1 MAKLTLSNPPGL
13 HAPASRYSHAALVE
27 GPARILHV
35 SGQVGV
41 HPDGTISPDAVVQ
54 VNQVLSNLDAVLT
67 AHGMRRADIV
77 KMTIFLTDRALLS
90 LWREKR
96 DAWLGGHAAAATL
109 VIVAGLADPRF
120 LVEAELEAAA

>member
-1 MAKLTLSNPPGL
+1 MAKLTLSNPPGV
-13 HAPASRYSHAALVE
+13 HAPASRYSHAAVVE
-27 GPARILHV
+27 GPGRMLHV

-41 HPDGTISPDAVVQ
+41 HPDGTISPDPLAQ
-54 VNQVLSNLDAVLT
+54 VNQVLANLDAVLT
-67 AHGMRRADIV
+67 ANGMARTNIA
-77 KMTIFLTDRALLS
+77 KMTIYLTDRALLS

-120 LVEAELEAAA
+120 LVEAELEACG